1 MNKEE
6 ILKALGYVEDP
17 DLKKD
22 LVSLGMIQNLEIN
35 DQEVSFDLVLTTPAC
50 PMKDSIAKAC
60 KNAIHTMV
68 NKEAVVKINITS
80 QVQHSRDNQGVLSGI
95 KNIIAVASGK
105 GGVGKSTFAINIAK
119 TLSITGAKVGL
130 LDADI
135 HGPSIPT
142 LMNTTHEKPKMDGD
156 LMLPIEKDG
165 VQTMSIGYM
174 VELKQAL
181 VWRGPMLSKAI
192 SQFCSD
198 VKWGNLDYLIIDLPP
213 GTGDVHLSV
222 LKHIPIS
229 GVAIVT
235 TPEDVAI
242 ADTRKA
248 IDMFQNP
255 HLVQNLLGIVEN
267 MSYFQP
273 EESGKKYHIF
283 GKGGGQK
290 LSKDCSVDFLGEI
303 PIRENKEF
311 DNIKNDYIPI
321 VGKIVQKLAILASTR

>member
-6 ILKALGYVEDP
+6 IIKALGYVEDP

-22 LVSLGMIQNLEIN
+22 LVSLGMIQNLNIQGN
-35 DQEVSFDLVLTTPAC
+35 EVSFDLVLTTPAC
-50 PMKDSIAKAC
+50 PMKDSIASAC
-60 KNAIHTMV
+60 KNAIYTMV
-68 NKEAVVKINITS
+68 NQEASVNINITS
-80 QVQHSRDNQGVLSGI
+80 SVQHSRDNQSVLSGI
-95 KNIIAVASGK
+95 KNIIAIASGK
-105 GGVGKSTFAINIAK
+105 GGVGKSTFAINLSK
-119 TLSITGAKVGL
+119 TLSLSGAKVGL

-142 LMNTTHEKPKMDGD
+142 LMNTTEEKPKMDGD

-174 VELKQAL
+174 VDLKQAL

-213 GTGDVHLSV
+213 GTGDIHLSV
-222 LKHIPIS
+222 VQHIPIS
-229 GVAIVT
+229 GVVLVT

-255 HLVQNLLGIVEN
+255 HLSQNILGIVEN
-267 MSYFQP
+267 MSFFQP
-273 EESGKKYHIF
+273 EETGKKYHIF

-290 LSKDCSVDFLGEI
+290 LSKVTTVDFLGEI
-303 PIRENKEF
+303 PIRENKAF
-311 DNIKNDYIPI
+311 DNIREDYLPI
-321 VGKIVQKLAILASTR
+321 VGKIVQKLSILAATR